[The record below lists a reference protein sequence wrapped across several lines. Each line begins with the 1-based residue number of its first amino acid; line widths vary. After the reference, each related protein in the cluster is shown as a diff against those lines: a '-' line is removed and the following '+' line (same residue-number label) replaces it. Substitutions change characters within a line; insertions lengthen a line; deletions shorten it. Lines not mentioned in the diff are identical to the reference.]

1 MRKMERAAKDV
12 ADLAANARDAARSLR
27 EARAAAQ
34 AAPPG
39 SPAGARSAGGGGGA
53 ALDAV
58 LQRLGAIQATLGQ
71 VSANVSGTAAAARL
85 AERQAGG

>member
-1 MRKMERAAKDV
+1 MRKMERAAQDV

-27 EARAAAQ
+27 EARATAQ
-34 AAPPG
+34 SAPAG
-39 SPAGARSAGGGGGA
+39 SPAGARSGGGGGA
-53 ALDAV
+53 GLDTV
-58 LQRLGAIQATLGQ
+58 LRQLGAIQATLGQ